1 MPPPITEQT
10 DNLELSNMNY
20 KTDLPK
26 RYTKNKQTNKKNP
39 TDCFPEQLMKKQLI
53 LELFKILWSTKKSF
67 QLFFTKVEKC

>member
-26 RYTKNKQTNKKNP
+26 RYTKNKQTNKQKPNGL
-39 TDCFPEQLMKKQLI
+39 FPRA
-53 LELFKILWSTKKSF
+53 
-67 QLFFTKVEKC
+67 VHEKTVNSRAI